1 MWTIFKVLIE
11 FVTILFHFQFWFFSH
26 KRWHLS
32 SLTRDLTHTPCIGKQ
47 SLNTRKVPR
56 LFSYATFESALHIP
70 STNISL
76 PLCFENVFFYSVV
89 CIFTLVK
96 SFTEQ
101 KVFNFDEVWFIFSSF
116 WLCFWDQVLSSSLEN
131 GIKRRLLLRRKAVTN
146 LDSLLRSRGITLPT
160 KVHLVKAVV
169 FPVVMYGCESWTIK
183 KAEHWRTD
191 AFEV

>member
-1 MWTIFKVLIE
+1 MWTIFKILIE

-89 CIFTLVK
+89 CIFTLLK

-101 KVFNFDEVWFIFSSF
+101 KVLIFMRSDLSMFRKLGF
-116 WLCFWDQVLSSSLEN
+116 WCEINSLAL
-131 GIKRRLLLRRKAVTN
+131 GGLFFSKRCST
-146 LDSLLRSRGITLPT
+146 
-160 KVHLVKAVV
+160 
-169 FPVVMYGCESWTIK
+169 F
-183 KAEHWRTD
+183 
-191 AFEV
+191 F